1 VSQHDAAPEPLME
14 ATAAGRD
21 AFAVARP
28 MGTYRRGLDV
38 ALSSGLALVLIYAA
52 MLAVFGFT
60 AEGFF
65 TSDNLITIA
74 EGVATLGIVAAVQT
88 AVIISGGFDLS
99 VGSTAALTSVVAAK
113 VLIGGGGPAAAIAGA
128 LAVGTAVGILNG
140 LVITRLHVNPLI
152 ATLATFS
159 AIRGVAFVWTGALT
173 QIYPTKYLDYTGRLR
188 LFDNNLPVSILYMLA
203 TFFVVW
209 LVLRYT
215 AFGRFVYAVGGNPRA
230 AFLAGLHVD
239 RVRLIVYA
247 ASGLSAGLAGLVIAS
262 QLIAGSPQAAQQLEL
277 NAVTAAVLGG
287 ASLSG
292 GQGRVWMTLIG
303 ALITGTLT
311 NGLVLLD
318 ISSFWQMIALGIV
331 LVLAVALDQLRT
343 RAGR

>member
-1 VSQHDAAPEPLME
+1 MSEITPQSLSE

-21 AFAVARP
+21 AFAVAAAP
-28 MGTYRRGLDV
+28 TPQYRRWLDV
-38 ALSSGLALVLIYAA
+38 ALSSGLALVLIYGA
-52 MLAVFGFT
+52 MLLVFGTT
-60 AEGFF
+60 ADGFF
-65 TSDNLITIA
+65 TTDNLITIA

-99 VGSTAALTSVVAAK
+99 VGSTAALCSVTAAK
-113 VLIGGGGPAAAIAGA
+113 VLIGGGGSAAAIASA
-128 LAVGTAVGILNG
+128 LAVGTGVGVLNG
-140 LVITRLHVNPLI
+140 LVITRLRVNPLI

-159 AIRGVAFVWTGALT
+159 AIRGVAYVWTNALT
-173 QIYPTKYLDYTGRLR
+173 QIYPTQYLDYMGRLR
-188 LFDNNLPVSILYMLA
+188 LFNNNFPVSILYMLA
-203 TFFVVW
+203 TFAAVW

-239 RVRLIVYA
+239 RVRVIVYA

-262 QLIAGSPQAAQQLEL
+262 QLIAGSPQAANQLEL

-311 NGLVLLD
+311 NGLVLLN
-318 ISSFWQMIALGIV
+318 ISSLWQMIALGIV
-331 LVLAVALDQLRT
+331 LVIAVALDQLRVRT
-343 RAGR
+343 RR